1 MARRNPQPIAQQ
13 KRGTEEFEESRGI
26 RELDKELRRIVGK
39 QYEGYTSNQKEMAR
53 YFYREKQRFFYAGNV
68 GLPKPTVES
77 DDPFERE
84 KVPNPYAGKRF
95 TDEDFGRMIRDV
107 APLYKTEDT
116 TAEGLV
122 SRKRNREIN
131 EQLFD
136 ERVSP
141 KDGMVLDQILRPGD
155 DEVFPGFAE
164 REKGFYR
171 RERDKIM
178 EATPSEMEVEEFSEY
193 VKRLDRVEE
202 LNPESPKFRQAMSGG
217 GEAGESGRVRVTAD
231 EKKKMTLREYFAYE
245 ASQKSANTSKAVTSQ
260 VRQLEEIIDPKTKTP
275 VLDMI
280 VGDIDIG
287 QVMGDVISDSP
298 FRDADIEATQYRS
311 RSSGLITRLNTMWS
325 GAGYGQGY
333 VATAVKDYLGTE
345 DFETESGW
353 RFKRGRK
360 TPTQF
365 PPDVYQ
371 QLQGILVDKEIPYE
385 ARLQLGGHL
394 LGGLRPENI
403 GSFTVKGYDKKNGLM
418 TFYDAKSKKN
428 KIIVLN
434 PLAVDVI
441 NEAIRIQG
449 DKIGPDGKIF
459 PNKAKNQRALN
470 IVLKDRL
477 DQVTFIRPDGSITP
491 EDFTV
496 YKLRNM
502 HETLLTDVGGLEEGD
517 VNFLNGRANANEAAG
532 YVSEAARK
540 RRIDAANKRVVGA
553 ISGYMGAPSTAQL
566 GANLNLQIGNKTK
579 NIVVSADL
587 LTDPEFVEA
596 IPNSDKFIA
605 GISPDHGEGS
615 YPKGQAPDADPRVT
629 EAFNLEQIAASE
641 DRAEGYRIA
650 TLEKRKRRIELEK
663 EVDKI
668 DEEAIRKQVRDQAEK
683 KRIRDD
689 EKAKLAGNLDLSPE
703 MDEAQKEKWRRLGV
717 RVDPKTPAED
727 APDAKP
733 GLLGK
738 AGKVL
743 KSINLPVV
751 GEMTGLAALTGS
763 GIYGLSKPEPAFGM
777 PPETGGMFEETYP
790 ESFQPVPAKKQA
802 QYAGEVAEAIF
813 SPLPMTAREMY
824 EQREASEQ
832 VDIEAGTRMS
842 MFPDSPRENKKAAPA
857 PDDSFLT
864 MSP

>member
-1 MARRNPQPIAQQ
+1 MA
-13 KRGTEEFEESRGI
+13 
-26 RELDKELRRIVGK
+26 
-39 QYEGYTSNQKEMAR
+39 
-53 YFYREKQRFFYAGNV
+53 
-68 GLPKPTVES
+68 
-77 DDPFERE
+77 
-84 KVPNPYAGKRF
+84 
-95 TDEDFGRMIRDV
+95 TD
-107 APLYKTEDT
+107 KTE
-116 TAEGLV
+116 
-122 SRKRNREIN
+122 
-131 EQLFD
+131 
-136 ERVSP
+136 
-141 KDGMVLDQILRPGD
+141 
-155 DEVFPGFAE
+155 
-164 REKGFYR
+164 
-171 RERDKIM
+171 
-178 EATPSEMEVEEFSEY
+178 
-193 VKRLDRVEE
+193 
-202 LNPESPKFRQAMSGG
+202 
-217 GEAGESGRVRVTAD
+217 RVRVTAD

-245 ASQKSANTSKAVTSQ
+245 ASQKSANTSKAIAAQ
-260 VRQLEEIIDPKTKTP
+260 VRQLEEIIDPKTKMP

-403 GSFTVKGYDKKNGLM
+403 GSFTVKGYDRKNGLM

-459 PNKAKNQRALN
+459 PNKAKNQRTLN
-470 IVLKDRL
+470 AILKDRL

-553 ISGYMGAPSTAQL
+553 IAGYMGAPSTAQL

-641 DRAEGYRIA
+641 DRREGYRIA
-650 TLEKRKRRIELEK
+650 TLEKKKRRIRLEK

-683 KRIRDD
+683 RRIRED
-689 EKAKLAGNLDLSPE
+689 EKAKLKGELSPGSE
-703 MDEAQKEKWRRLGV
+703 ITPEAQSIWERLGV
-717 RVDPKTPAED
+717 KKLWESEPTLDDLPDTKPDPKP
-727 APDAKP
+727 KP
-733 GLLGK
+733 G
-738 AGKVL
+738 GKVGKIVGGAL
-743 KSINLPVV
+743 LTETARQMIGDPIGTTAALATEIGLEKVAGAGVGTALQVALTPGQLAS
-751 GEMTGLAALTGS
+751 GEMPKEPKQEDPYPGQPEFQSFYRMKKMALEP
-763 GIYGLSKPEPAFGM
+763 GIDYSVEEMERDA
-777 PPETGGMFEETYP
+777 TFEE
-790 ESFQPVPAKKQA
+790 EGFMSRN
-802 QYAGEVAEAIF
+802 
-813 SPLPMTAREMY
+813 REP
-824 EQREASEQ
+824 EAS
-832 VDIEAGTRMS
+832 
-842 MFPDSPRENKKAAPA
+842 PA
-857 PDDSFLT
+857 R
-864 MSP
+864 